1 MAEQAK
7 EKGKTFRLEIVTPE
21 RVVVEEDV
29 EGVVI
34 PSQDGLLGILRNH
47 APIIG
52 GLDIGV
58 IKYVKEGQPHYV
70 ACGMGVFEMS
80 GNVLRILPDTAERG
94 ERIDVERAKQA
105 RQRAE
110 KRLREKAEGL
120 DVLRAELALRRSL
133 ARLKAAEAAGKMV
146 K

>member
-1 MAEQAK
+1 MAEQAR
-7 EKGKTFRLEIVTPE
+7 EKRKTFRLEIITPE
-21 RVVVEEDV
+21 QVVINEDV
-29 EGVVI
+29 EGAVI

-58 IKYVKEGQPHYV
+58 IKYRREGRSRYV

-80 GNVLRILPDTAERG
+80 SNILRILPDTAERG
-94 ERIDVERAKQA
+94 EKVDVERARQA

-110 KRLREKAEGL
+110 KRLREKAPDL

-133 ARLKAAEAAGKMV
+133 ARLKAAEAEGKGI